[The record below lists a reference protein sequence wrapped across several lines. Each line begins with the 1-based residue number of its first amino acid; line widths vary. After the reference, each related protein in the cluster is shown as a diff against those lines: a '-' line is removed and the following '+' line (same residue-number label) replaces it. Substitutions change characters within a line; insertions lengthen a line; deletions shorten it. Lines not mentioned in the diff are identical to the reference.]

1 MAKKSSEKEVDINT
15 KLLEELLSKTYL
27 SKLFRRGGLFS
38 KLKKQIK
45 YQTNISEGLTSTIT
59 DRVIEEVTT
68 WRNRSLDGIY
78 PILYLDCIHLK
89 AKNNL
94 TIINKA
100 IYLAIGIN
108 IEGNKELL
116 ESWVDKKESS
126 KFWIHVVTELKNREI
141 KQIYVVCVNSIYPNM
156 IVLLCIV
163 HMVRNSVKYVSC
175 KDFKAVTAGL
185 KRIYTTNNE
194 EIGYLELKSFADKLD
209 NKYSLVSDIWQ
220 RNWGVIILLF
230 AFADEI
236 KWVIYTTNS
245 IGLINHQIR
254 KTPNNKGAL
263 PDDKAILKIVFLAL
277 KNAAEKWTML
287 ITNWSLALNQFEIL
301 CRVFSN

>member
-1 MAKKSSEKEVDINT
+1 VISPYVRGTTVSKEQDH
-15 KLLEELLSKTYL
+15 LED
-27 SKLFRRGGLFS
+27 R
-38 KLKKQIK
+38 
-45 YQTNISEGLTSTIT
+45 YQTNISEDLTSSIT

-68 WRNRSLDGIY
+68 WRNRFLDGIY

-89 AKNNL
+89 ARINL
-94 TIINKA
+94 TMINKA

-116 ESWVDKKESS
+116 ESLVGKKESS
-126 KFWIHVVTELKNREI
+126 KFWIHVVTELKNRGI

-175 KDFKAVTAGL
+175 KDLKGVTAGL

-194 EIGYLELKSFADKLD
+194 EIDYLELKSFADKLD
-209 NKYSLVSDIWQ
+209 NKYSVVSDIWQ
-220 RNWGVIILLF
+220 RNWGVIIPLF

-254 KTPNNKGAL
+254 KNLNNKGAL
-263 PDDKAILKIVFLAL
+263 PDDKSILKIVFLAL
-277 KNAAEKWTML
+277 KNAAEKWTMP
-287 ITNWSLALNQFEIL
+287 ITNWSLALN
-301 CRVFSN
+301 